1 VLRAKVA
8 RTREPPVSVW
18 NEIAG
23 RGSGASPAVP
33 RSVTVTSVASSQP
46 PVDTTMNGRPGV
58 AGAGCPEAGSV
69 RLVEVTVTPCR
80 RIRPLPV

>member
-1 VLRAKVA
+1 MLRAKVA

-33 RSVTVTSVASSQP
+33 RSVTVTSVASSRP

-58 AGAGCPEAGSV
+58 AGAGCPEAGSGD
-69 RLVEVTVTPCR
+69 VEVTVTPCR